1 MNFLIDSSLSPSLAE
16 KLREAGHDSVH
27 VRRYGIHKA
36 EDEVIF
42 NRAYQEDRVLVS
54 ADTNFCALLST
65 RQAAKPSVIVLKR
78 PSPRRPEEQ
87 AGLLLANRAV
97 IADLLDRGSIIVF
110 EEGRLRGRTLPML
123 RDSKLEPD
131 RQHK

>member
-36 EDEVIF
+36 DDDVIF
-42 NRAYQEDRVLVS
+42 ARAMQEERVLIS
-54 ADTNFCALLST
+54 ADTDFAALLT
-65 RQAAKPSVIVLKR
+65 RRQAPKPSVILLKR

-87 AGLLLANRAV
+87 AALILANCSAIAGLL
-97 IADLLDRGSIIVF
+97 DQGSIVVF
-110 EEGRLRGRTLPML
+110 EEGRLRTRMLPIM
-123 RDSKLEPD
+123 RVGKM
-131 RQHK
+131 